1 MRVVFGSG
9 AALTGA
15 WFAPAGSPAKKA
27 RREMGPVSSAGGGWR
42 GLAGGLCTVD
52 RGWHRALVFGG
63 NRRAYRFA
71 KSCPNFQGVQG
82 LKWGAVVSLGWF
94 WWGRAF

>member
-1 MRVVFGSG
+1 
-9 AALTGA
+9 
-15 WFAPAGSPAKKA
+15 
-27 RREMGPVSSAGGGWR
+27 MGCFQCWR

-94 WWGRAF
+94 GVEALRMALVLSGGGVLSNR

>member
-1 MRVVFGSG
+1 
-9 AALTGA
+9 
-15 WFAPAGSPAKKA
+15 
-27 RREMGPVSSAGGGWR
+27 MGCFQCWR

-71 KSCPNFQGVQG
+71 KSCPNFQGVHG
-82 LKWGAVVSLGWF
+82 VKWGVAVSLG
-94 WWGRAF
+94 